1 MSIAKIK
8 IGDFVIVTAGK
19 DKGAK
24 GEVKEIRWVTKPNGK
39 TQKKIVVQGIAMV
52 SKHVRANP
60 NIDEQGG
67 IKRIE
72 SAIDVSNVALYD
84 NAQNQTIKVG
94 VKTLDN
100 GKRVRVNKQT
110 GEIITDSWSS

>member
-8 IGDFVIVTAGK
+8 KGDFVIVTAGK
-19 DKGAK
+19 DKGKK
-24 GEVKEIRWVTKPNGK
+24 GEVKELRLIRKPNGK
-39 TQKKIVVQGIAMV
+39 TQKKVVVQGIAMV
-52 SKHVRANP
+52 SKHVRATP

-84 NAQNQTIKVG
+84 KELNQTIKVG
-94 VKTLDN
+94 VKTLEN
-100 GKRVRVNKQT
+100 GKRVRVNKKT
-110 GEIITDSWSS
+110 GDVITDSWSA